1 MNKVY
6 TILFALLCVACAKPE
21 RGFVLEG
28 KIKGTAPEKLM
39 LAYTD
44 SLGHYRTD
52 TVAVSGGR
60 FRFRGGIAE
69 PTMAMLSTGTATY
82 TYGDSCYT
90 RLWLEPAALHFEAT
104 GNNLKAY
111 TLTGSATDSE
121 AQELNRRLSS
131 VSARIQALRDGGN
144 QATTDKDSTELAME
158 SLRAEYSRIEQDFL
172 ENHPGSYLA
181 PAVLLPYA
189 GNMTADELQARYD
202 SWTLPVQQSHSGKEI
217 ADEIRKL
224 RAGSPGAV
232 AALFSATDIGGGT
245 FNLADLRGKIV
256 LLDFWASW
264 CAPCR
269 ASNPH
274 LKALYAKYHDKGL
287 EVVCISDD
295 DFAPA
300 KWRQAVE
307 QDGIGAFHHVLRG
320 LRRKP
325 EGGYDRSND
334 ISESYGIHSLPTKIL
349 IGRDGVII
357 GRYGGGGSTAED
369 MDSKLTGIFGF

>member
-28 KIKGTAPEKLM
+28 KINGTAPEKLI
-39 LAYTD
+39 LGYTD

-60 FRFRGGIAE
+60 FRFRGGITE
-69 PTMAMLSTGTATY
+69 PTMATLATGTATY

-90 RLWLEPAALHFEAT
+90 RLWLEPAAMHFEAT
-104 GNNLKAY
+104 GSNLKAY

-131 VSARIQALRDGGN
+131 VSARIQALRAGGN
-144 QATTDKDSTELAME
+144 QATTDKDSAELAME

-172 ENHPGSYLA
+172 DSHPASYLA

-189 GNMTADELQARYD
+189 GNMTADELQAHYD
-202 SWTLPVQQSHSGKEI
+202 SWTLPVQQSHVGKTI

-232 AALFSATDIGGGT
+232 ATLFSATDIGGET

-295 DFAPA
+295 DRAPA

-320 LRRKP
+320 LRHKP
-325 EGGYDRSND
+325 EGGFDHSND

-369 MDSKLTGIFGF
+369 MDSKLTEIFGF

>member
-6 TILFALLCVACAKPE
+6 TILFALLTVACAKPE

-28 KIKGTAPEKLM
+28 KINGTAPEKLI
-39 LAYTD
+39 LGYTD

-52 TVAVSGGR
+52 TAAVSGGR
-60 FRFRGGIAE
+60 FRFRGGIAG
-69 PTMAMLSTGTATY
+69 PTRVILSTGQATY
-82 TYGDSCYT
+82 TIDDTCYT
-90 RLWLEPAALHFEAT
+90 ELWLEPAAMHFEAT

-111 TLTGSATDSE
+111 TLTGSVTDSE
-121 AQELNRRLSS
+121 AQELNRKLQPVIARL
-131 VSARIQALRDGGN
+131 QALRADTD
-144 QATTDKDSTELAME
+144 QSATGKDSAELAME

-172 ENHPGSYLA
+172 DSHPGSYLA
-181 PAVLLPYA
+181 PAILLPHT
-189 GNMTADELQARYD
+189 GSMTPDELQARYD
-202 SWTLPVQQSHSGKEI
+202 SWTLPVQQSHVGKTI

-232 AALFSATDIGGGT
+232 AALFSATDIGGET

-295 DFAPA
+295 DRAPA

-307 QDGIGAFHHVLRG
+307 EDGIGAFHHVLRG

-369 MDSKLTGIFGF
+369 MDSKLTEIFGF

>member
-28 KIKGTAPEKLM
+28 KINGTAPEKLI
-39 LAYTD
+39 LGYTD

-69 PTMAMLSTGTATY
+69 PTMATLATGTATY

-90 RLWLEPAALHFEAT
+90 RLWLEPAAMHFEAT
-104 GNNLKAY
+104 GSNLKAY

-121 AQELNRRLSS
+121 AQELNRRLSF
-131 VSARIQALRDGGN
+131 VSARIQALRAGGN
-144 QATTDKDSTELAME
+144 QATTDKDSAELAME

-172 ENHPGSYLA
+172 DSHPASYLA

-189 GNMTADELQARYD
+189 GNMTADELQAHYD
-202 SWTLPVQQSHSGKEI
+202 SWTLPVQQSHVGKTI

-232 AALFSATDIGGGT
+232 ATLFSATDIGGET

-295 DFAPA
+295 DRAPA

-307 QDGIGAFHHVLRG
+307 EDGIGAFHHVLRG
-320 LRRKP
+320 LRHKP
-325 EGGYDRSND
+325 EGGFDHSND